1 MANVKFEDA
10 LKKLESIVDGLEQG
24 KITLED
30 SLKKYEEGIK
40 LARFCSVKLEEAEK
54 KIEILAKDKDGK
66 LKRKPFK
73 TKVDTKK
80 ELEKDTDSESEEGFL
95 F

>member
-1 MANVKFEDA
+1 MTELRFEEA

-24 KITLED
+24 KISLEE

-40 LARFCSVKLEEAEK
+40 LARYCSEKLDEAEK
-54 KIEILAKDKDGK
+54 KIEILTKDSDGK
-66 LKRKPFK
+66 LKKKPFNPE
-73 TKVDTKK
+73 K
-80 ELEKDTDSESEEGFL
+80 EEESFKAQKSKPNEDFL